1 MTGTNAHAEK
11 VSPYRKLNPAELQK
25 LRSKMPERP
34 CFRCES
40 RDWCEH
46 RPNPDAM

>member
-1 MTGTNAHAEK
+1 MTGQNAHAERNGFGLK
-11 VSPYRKLNPAELQK
+11 MNEAEIAK
-25 LRSKMPERP
+25 RRSKMPERP

-46 RPNPDAM
+46 RPNPDAK